1 MRIENAQT
9 RPAMTFYDPKAPKK
23 AVNLS
28 INADLLARARGIGL
42 NLSAEMEA
50 RLEDVVR
57 QAERARWLEEN
68 REAMEDHNRRIAE
81 RGLWSDGKR
90 RF

>member
-1 MRIENAQT
+1 
-9 RPAMTFYDPKAPKK
+9 MTFHDPKAPKK

-28 INADLLARARGIGL
+28 INADLLARARSLGL

-50 RLEDVVR
+50 RLEETVR
-57 QAERARWLEEN
+57 EAERARWLEEN
-68 REAMEDHNRRIAE
+68 REAMEDHNRRIA
-81 RGLWSDGKR
+81 RHGLWSDGKR

>member
-1 MRIENAQT
+1 MS
-9 RPAMTFYDPKAPKK
+9 FYDPKAPKK

-28 INADLLARARGIGL
+28 INSDLLAKARGMGL

-50 RLEDVVR
+50 RLDEAVR
-57 QAERARWLEEN
+57 QAERERWVEEN
-68 REAMEDHNRRIAE
+68 REAMEHHNRRIAE
-81 RGLWSDGKR
+81 HGLWSDGKR

>member
-1 MRIENAQT
+1 
-9 RPAMTFYDPKAPKK
+9 MTVYDRTAPKK

-28 INADLLARARGIGL
+28 VNADLLARARALDL

-50 RLEDVVR
+50 RLTDSLR
-57 QAERARWLEEN
+57 TAERERWLEEN
-68 REAMEDHNRRIAE
+68 RDAIQDYNRRIEA
-81 RGLWSDGKR
+81 RGPFSKGRR